1 MNSYVSNEIA
11 GKRLRDLRKK
21 RGLTLKEVSQEL
33 KIAENTLCSY
43 EKGTRRP
50 KAKTMVELAN
60 FYNVLIQDIFFKN

>member
-1 MNSYVSNEIA
+1 MNSYVSNEVV

-33 KIAENTLCSY
+33 KIAENTVSGY
-43 EKGTRRP
+43 ERGTRRP

-60 FYNVLIQDIFFKN
+60 FYNVSIQDIFFKN